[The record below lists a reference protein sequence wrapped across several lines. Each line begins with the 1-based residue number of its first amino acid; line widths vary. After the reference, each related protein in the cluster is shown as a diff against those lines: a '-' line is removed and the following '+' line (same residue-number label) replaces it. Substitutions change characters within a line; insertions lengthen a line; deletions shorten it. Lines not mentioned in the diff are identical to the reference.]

1 MKKIISLCVVL
12 LLASC
17 TKDKAVVSLQGK
29 ISNPLDSGKTTELII
44 INDIEFGSPAA
55 FKKTIEVQAN
65 GTFSDTLKI
74 PCGGIYTFMYSD
86 YAVGSVYMEPNNN
99 LELYFDNKNFE
110 PSLEFKGEHAE
121 ASNYLK
127 KTDKED
133 FELMNATFELFDPTK
148 KDINNF
154 LDSLNLAKSKGLETL
169 KNVSPEFIDLMKN
182 KTEISLLS
190 TGYYLQGVLNEIDP
204 KMAEKHKKHKD
215 RVDSFNYDDEALY
228 RQSRDLKEFMIQNFY
243 ALKEQSEKE
252 QFVEKVAHFKS
263 TIIKNDFARFL
274 ISMISHEMPQEH
286 EFLTASVHQLTKDKT
301 VISGLES
308 KLDDIANVVK
318 GKPSPQFTN
327 YINHAGGTNALK
339 DYRGKY
345 VYIDLWAT
353 WCGPCI
359 DEITYLKKL
368 EKKFEGKN
376 IHFLSISTD
385 TDTDAWRKM
394 VTEKNLGGVQLIADK
409 PDSDFITKYQVTGI
423 PRFILIDPEGI
434 IVHPDMLRPSQ
445 EKEIVAYFKDLGI

>member
-17 TKDKAVVSLQGK
+17 TKDKAVVSLEGK
-29 ISNPLDSGKTTELII
+29 ITNPLDSGETTKLII
-44 INDIEFGSPAA
+44 GSDLEFENPAA
-55 FKKTIEVQAN
+55 FEKTIEVQAN

-74 PCGGIYTFMYSD
+74 PCGGIYTFMYSEN
-86 YAVGSVYMEPNNN
+86 AIGSVYMEPNNN

-127 KTDKED
+127 KTDKENQK
-133 FELMNATFELFDPTK
+133 LMFTTYEFDPTK
-148 KDINNF
+148 KDINDF
-154 LDSLNLAKSKGLETL
+154 IDSLSVVKNKNLKTL
-169 KNVSPEFIDLMKN
+169 KNVSSEFIDLMKN

-190 TGYYLQGVLNEIDP
+190 TGYGLYGILNQMDP
-204 KMAEKHKKHKD
+204 KKAEKYKKYKD

-228 RQSRDLKEFMIQNFY
+228 RQSGDLKKLMIFY
-243 ALKEQSEKE
+243 YSYLFEQSERE
-252 QFVEKVAHFKS
+252 QFVKKVAHFKS
-263 TIIKNDFARFL
+263 NYIKNDFARLL

-286 EFLTASVHQLTKDKT
+286 EFLAASVHQLTKDKT

-339 DYRGKY
+339 DYKGKY
-345 VYIDLWAT
+345 VYIDVWAT
-353 WCGPCI
+353 WCGPCVA
-359 DEITYLKKL
+359 EIPYLKKL

-376 IHFLSISTD
+376 IHFLSISVD
-385 TDTDAWRKM
+385 KDKEAWRKM
-394 VTEKNLGGVQLIADK
+394 VTDKNLGGVQLLVDK
-409 PDSDFITKYQVTGI
+409 PNSEFITKYQVTGI

-434 IVHPDMLRPSQ
+434 IVEPNMLRPSQ